1 MNQNFKL
8 ASFPSRLPSKPPFN
22 WTPHPSFNTWTNGC
36 RRRGMVSAV
45 VQYSIVTHL
54 EASLLFLSIVIATCQ
69 TKKQQQQ
76 EQPNLVAHG
85 GTYTRTHTSLVTLCR
100 SKYESNAYREPNYP
114 RSTLRHSNTLYSNLN
129 CWVEFKQLSDTY
141 KRRMLNNIAQ
151 YSLSSYQYS
160 T

>member
-36 RRRGMVSAV
+36 RRR
-45 VQYSIVTHL
+45 
-54 EASLLFLSIVIATCQ
+54 VIATCQ